1 LSSSKIKPPEVN
13 VGVVGH
19 VDHGKTTLVQAL
31 TGIWTAKHS
40 KELERGM
47 TIFLGY
53 ADGNIAYCSN
63 LNPPDAYTTDLMCPD
78 GSEAR
83 LLRRVSY
90 VDAPGHEA
98 YMTTM
103 LSGAMIVDGAIL
115 VVAANEPCPQPQTV
129 EHLMALEVL
138 GVRNIIIVQN
148 KIDVVSKDKAIK
160 HYQEILSFIRGTIAE
175 NAPIIPV
182 SALHKVNIDV
192 LLQAIQDIIPTPQRD
207 LSKPPIMYIVRSFD
221 INRPG
226 TPYNMIQGGV
236 IGGTLLQGKLR
247 LGEEI
252 VILPGVKIPRESGKA
267 KTYTYEP
274 VITTIEEIRYG
285 DLAVEEAT
293 PSGLVAIRTNLD
305 PSLTKADQL
314 VGSVVTKPDN
324 KIPVATSMS
333 ILYHELERV
342 VGVRGQPTKLPPL
355 QVNEKVIVAAG
366 SATRVA
372 TVKNVRKERV
382 ELKLDEPVAMWKGS
396 RVAIGRRVMAR
407 WRLAGWGIV
416 EDVYE

>member
-1 LSSSKIKPPEVN
+1 MQQIKPPEVN
-13 VGVVGH
+13 IGIVGH

-47 TIFLGY
+47 TIYLGY
-53 ADGNIAYCSN
+53 ADGNIALCPG
-63 LNPPDAYTTDLMCPD
+63 LNPPDAYTTELVCPD
-78 GSEAR
+78 GSEAQ

-129 EHLMALEVL
+129 EHLIALEVL
-138 GVRNIIIVQN
+138 GVKNIIIVQN
-148 KIDVVSKDKAIK
+148 KIDVVSREKALK
-160 HYQEILSFIRGTIAE
+160 NYQEIQNFIKGTIAE

-192 LLQAIQDIIPTPQRD
+192 LLQAIQELIPTPQRD
-207 LSKPPIMYIVRSFD
+207 LSKTPIMYVVRSFD

-236 IGGTLLQGKLR
+236 LGGTLLQGRLR
-247 LGEEI
+247 VGQEI
-252 VILPGVKIPRESGKA
+252 MILPGVKIPRETGKT
-267 KTYTYEP
+267 KTTIYQPIT
-274 VITTIEEIRYG
+274 TTIEEIRYG

-293 PSGLVAIRTNLD
+293 PSGLVAIRTTLD
-305 PSLTKADQL
+305 PSITKADQL
-314 VGSVVTKPDN
+314 VGSVVTTPDN
-324 KIPVATSMS
+324 KIPVTTSIEIS
-333 ILYHELERV
+333 YRELERV
-342 VGVRGQPTKLPPL
+342 VGLKGQPLKLPPL
-355 QVNEKVIVAAG
+355 QVNEKVIVAVGPA
-366 SATRVA
+366 SRLATI
-372 TVKNVRKERV
+372 KSVRKDRV
-382 ELKLDEPVAMWKGS
+382 ELKLEEPVATWKGS
-396 RVAIGRRVMAR
+396 RIAIGRRVMAR
-407 WRLAGWGIV
+407 WRLAGWGVV
-416 EDVYE
+416 EDIYE

>member
-1 LSSSKIKPPEVN
+1 MSSGSIKPPEVN
-13 VGVVGH
+13 IGVVGH

-31 TGIWTAKHS
+31 TGIWTARHS

-53 ADGNIAYCSN
+53 ADGNIAYCSS
-63 LNPPDAYTTDLMCPD
+63 LNPPEAYTTDLVCSD

-129 EHLMALEVL
+129 EHLMALEIL
-138 GVRNIIIVQN
+138 GVKNIIIVQN
-148 KIDVVSKDKAIK
+148 KIDVVSKEKAIK
-160 HYQEILSFIRGTIAE
+160 NYQEILSFIKGTAAE

-192 LLQAIQDIIPTPQRD
+192 LLQAIQERIPTPQRD
-207 LSKPPIMYIVRSFD
+207 LSKPPIMYVVRSFD

-226 TPYNMIQGGV
+226 TPHNMIQGGV
-236 IGGTLLQGKLR
+236 IGGTLFQGKLR

-252 VILPGVKIPRESGKA
+252 IILPGIKVPKESGKT
-267 KTYTYEP
+267 KTYIYEP
-274 VITTIEEIRYG
+274 ITTTIEEIRYG

-314 VGSVVTKPDN
+314 VGSVVTKPDH
-324 KIPVATSMS
+324 KLPVTTSMS
-333 ILYHELERV
+333 IAYHELERV
-342 VGVRGQPTKLPPL
+342 VGIKGQPAKLPPL
-355 QVNEKVIVAAG
+355 QVNEKVIVAVG

-372 TVKNVRKERV
+372 TIKSARKEHV
-382 ELKLDEPVAMWKGS
+382 ELKLDEPVAAWKGS

-407 WRLAGWGIV
+407 WRLAGWGII
-416 EDVYE
+416 EDIYE

>member
-1 LSSSKIKPPEVN
+1 MQQIKPPEVN
-13 VGVVGH
+13 IGIVGH

-47 TIFLGY
+47 TIYLGY
-53 ADGNIAYCSN
+53 ADGNIALCPG
-63 LNPPDAYTTDLMCPD
+63 LNPPDAYTTELVCPD
-78 GSEAR
+78 GSEAQ

-129 EHLMALEVL
+129 EHLIALEVL
-138 GVRNIIIVQN
+138 GVKNIVIVQN
-148 KIDVVSKDKAIK
+148 KIDVVSREKALK
-160 HYQEILSFIRGTIAE
+160 NYQEIQNFIKGTIAE

-192 LLQAIQDIIPTPQRD
+192 LLQAIQELIPTPQRD
-207 LSKPPIMYIVRSFD
+207 LSKTPIMYVVRSFD

-236 IGGTLLQGKLR
+236 LGGTLLQGRLR
-247 LGEEI
+247 VGQEI
-252 VILPGVKIPRESGKA
+252 MILPGVKIPRETGKT
-267 KTYTYEP
+267 KTTIYQPIT
-274 VITTIEEIRYG
+274 TTIEEIRYG

-293 PSGLVAIRTNLD
+293 PSGLVAIRTTLD
-305 PSLTKADQL
+305 PSITKADQL
-314 VGSVVTKPDN
+314 VGSVVTTPDN
-324 KIPVATSMS
+324 KIPVTTSIEIS
-333 ILYHELERV
+333 YRELERV
-342 VGVRGQPTKLPPL
+342 VGLKGQPLKLPPL
-355 QVNEKVIVAAG
+355 QVNEKVIVAVGPA
-366 SATRVA
+366 SRLATI
-372 TVKNVRKERV
+372 KSVRKDRV
-382 ELKLDEPVAMWKGS
+382 ELKLEEPVATWKGS
-396 RVAIGRRVMAR
+396 RIAIGRRVMAR
-407 WRLAGWGIV
+407 WRLAGWGVV
-416 EDVYE
+416 EDIYE